1 VGVGVTLGLFGGFG
15 IELEYAVVDRSTFAI
30 RPIVDEL
37 LKDFAGKQTGDFDDG
52 AISWSNELALHVVE
66 LKTNGPAPSLAGL
79 AAEFQRSVRRIDEAL
94 DRRSARL
101 LPGGMHATMD
111 PREFRRW
118 PHDYAEVY
126 GAYDRIFDCRGHGW
140 SNLQS
145 CHLNLPFAND
155 DEFGR
160 LHLACR
166 ALLPLLPAL
175 AASSP
180 FCEGRDTGWL
190 DWRLQVYRH
199 NQARVPR
206 IAGLVV
212 PEPVTTRERY
222 FAEILEPIWAD
233 IAPLDP
239 DRLLREEW
247 LNSRGVVAKFF
258 RDALEIRVLDVQ
270 ECPAAD
276 LAICA
281 LVTAV
286 LRSLC
291 DERWCDRRALAA
303 LPTNE
308 LADVLWAV
316 AKDGDRAVVG
326 HRGLLAAL
334 GLSPRPHT
342 AIDIW
347 RHLAETVLPDVAG
360 LDAQLAAPLQRILAE
375 GPLARRLLAACAG
388 TVDRASLLPLQARLA
403 DCLRTGTPF
412 VSAPR

>member
-1 VGVGVTLGLFGGFG
+1 MTLGLFAGFG
-15 IELEYAVVDRSTFAI
+15 IELEYAVVDRTTFVV

-37 LKDFAGKQTGDFDDG
+37 LKHFAGSYSGDFDDG
-52 AISWSNELALHVVE
+52 PISWSNELALHVVE
-66 LKTNGPAPSLAGL
+66 LKTNGPAPSLAGV
-79 AAEFQRSVRRIDEAL
+79 ASAFQRSLLRVEGAL
-94 DRRSARL
+94 ESMGARL
-101 LPGGMHATMD
+101 LPGGMHPTMRPD
-111 PREFRRW
+111 REFRRW

-180 FCEGRDTGWL
+180 FCEGAWTGWL

-199 NQARVPR
+199 NQQRVPR

-239 DRLLREEW
+239 DNLLREEW

-286 LRSLC
+286 LHAMC

-303 LPTNE
+303 LRTQD
-308 LADVLWAV
+308 LASVLWAV
-316 AKDGDRAVVG
+316 AKDGDQAVVA
-326 HRGLLAAL
+326 HRGLLGAL
-334 GLSPRPHT
+334 GLPAEPRS
-342 AIDIW
+342 AIDVW
-347 RHLAETVLPDVAG
+347 RRLADAVLPDVAH
-360 LDAQLAAPLQRILAE
+360 LDPVLVSPLRTILAR
-375 GPLARRLLAACAG
+375 GPLARRMLGAVG
-388 TVDRASLLPLQARLA
+388 ETPDRDALVRLQSELA
-403 DCLRTGTPF
+403 DCLRNGVAF
-412 VSAPR
+412 GA

>member
-1 VGVGVTLGLFGGFG
+1 
-15 IELEYAVVDRSTFAI
+15 
-30 RPIVDEL
+30 
-37 LKDFAGKQTGDFDDG
+37 
-52 AISWSNELALHVVE
+52 
-66 LKTNGPAPSLAGL
+66 
-79 AAEFQRSVRRIDEAL
+79 
-94 DRRSARL
+94 
-101 LPGGMHATMD
+101 MHPTMD
-111 PREFRRW
+111 PRNEFVKW

-160 LHLACR
+160 LHLAAR

-180 FCEGRDTGWL
+180 YCEGRATGWL

-212 PEPVTTRERY
+212 PEPVTTREQY
-222 FAEILEPIWAD
+222 FRDVLEPIWRD
-233 IAPLDP
+233 IAPFDP
-239 DRLLREEW
+239 DGLLREEW

-258 RDALEIRVLDVQ
+258 RDAVEIRVLDVQ

-286 LRSLC
+286 LRALC
-291 DERWCDRRALAA
+291 EERWVGRSALAA
-303 LPTNE
+303 LPTAE
-308 LADVLWAV
+308 LADVLWSV
-316 AKDGDRAVVG
+316 ARDGDRAQVE
-326 HRGLLAAL
+326 HLDLLAAL
-334 GLSPRPHT
+334 GLPRVPM
-342 AIDIW
+342 AANEVW
-347 RHLAETVLPDVAG
+347 RRLAGAVLPEVGVVDPLLV
-360 LDAQLAAPLQRILAE
+360 APLRTILE
-375 GPLARRLLAACAG
+375 RGPLARRMLAAIGESPDA
-388 TVDRASLLPLQARLA
+388 AALAALQRRLVE
-403 DCLRTGTPF
+403 CLRTGSMF
-412 VSAPR
+412 LG

>member
-1 VGVGVTLGLFGGFG
+1 MTLGLFGGFG
-15 IELEYAVVDRSTFAI
+15 IELEYMVVDRRTLAV
-30 RPIVDEL
+30 RPIVDQL
-37 LKDFAGKQTGDFDDG
+37 LRHFAGQTTGDFDDG

-66 LKTNGPAPSLAGL
+66 LKTNGPASTLRGA
-79 AAEFQRSVRRIDEAL
+79 AAEFQRSVGRLETAL
-94 DRRSARL
+94 AGMDAML

-111 PREFRRW
+111 PSREFQRW
-118 PHDYAEVY
+118 PHDYAAVY

-145 CHLNLPFAND
+145 CHLNLPFAD
-155 DEFGR
+155 DAEFGR
-160 LHLACR
+160 LHLAAR

-180 FCEGRDTGWL
+180 YCEGRYTGWL

-212 PEPVTTRERY
+212 PEPVTSRAQY
-222 FAEILEPIWAD
+222 FREILEPIWAD

-239 DRLLREEW
+239 DGLLREEW

-286 LRSLC
+286 LQALC
-291 DERWCDRRALAA
+291 AERWMPLAELAA
-303 LPTNE
+303 LPTAD
-308 LADVLWAV
+308 LAAVLWQV
-316 AKDGDRAVVG
+316 AEQGDRAVVG
-326 HRGLLAAL
+326 HAGLLRAL
-334 GLSPRPHT
+334 GLPARPRS
-342 AIDIW
+342 ALELW
-347 RHLAETVLPDVAG
+347 RELAAAVLPDPAAVDPA
-360 LDAQLAAPLQRILAE
+360 LAAPLRTILAQ
-375 GPLARRLLAACAG
+375 GPLARRMVARVGTEPSRDALRGLQEELAAC
-388 TVDRASLLPLQARLA
+388 LARGVMF
-403 DCLRTGTPF
+403 DGGGQR
-412 VSAPR
+412 

>member
-1 VGVGVTLGLFGGFG
+1 MTLGLWGGYG
-15 IELEYAVVDRSTFAI
+15 IELEYMVVDRASRKV

-37 LKDFAGKQTGDFDDG
+37 LKHFAGSYVGDFDDG

-66 LKTNGPAPSLAGL
+66 LKTNGPAPTLRGVAR
-79 AAEFQRSVRRIDEAL
+79 EFQRSLQRLDAAL
-94 DRRSARL
+94 LPMGAAL

-111 PREFRRW
+111 PQREFQRW

-160 LHLACR
+160 LHLAAR

-180 FCEGRDTGWL
+180 FCDGKFTGWL

-212 PEPVTTRERY
+212 PEPVTTRAQY
-222 FAEILEPIWAD
+222 FAEILEPTWRD

-239 DRLLREEW
+239 DQLLREEW

-270 ECPAAD
+270 ENPAAD
-276 LAICA
+276 LAICS
-281 LVTAV
+281 LVVAV
-286 LRSLC
+286 LRALC
-291 DERWCDRRALAA
+291 EERWCSLSALAD
-303 LPTNE
+303 LPTEE
-308 LADVLWAV
+308 LADVLWSV
-316 AKDGDRAVVG
+316 AKDGDEAVIE
-326 HRGLLAAL
+326 HPGLLLAL
-334 GLSPRPHT
+334 GLSTAPQR
-342 AIDIW
+342 AIDVW
-347 RHLAETVLPDVAG
+347 RKLASGVVPGSEVFDPEVKGALEA
-360 LDAQLAAPLQRILAE
+360 ILTR
-375 GPLARRLLAACAG
+375 GPLARRM
-388 TVDRASLLPLQARLA
+388 LQAIGTSPDAATIAGMQEELCA
-403 DCLRTGTPF
+403 CLRTGVMF
-412 VSAPR
+412 RA

>member
-1 VGVGVTLGLFGGFG
+1 MTLGLFGGYG
-15 IELEYAVVDRSTFAI
+15 IELEYMLVDRSTFAV
-30 RPIVDEL
+30 RPVVDEVL
-37 LKDFAGKQTGDFDDG
+37 RHFAGSYVGDFDDG
-52 AISWSNELALHVVE
+52 AISWSNELALHVLE
-66 LKTNGPAPSLAGL
+66 LKTNGPAPSLRGV
-79 AAEFQRSVRRIDEAL
+79 AAEFQRSVGRLDEAIAS
-94 DRRSARL
+94 RGVVM
-101 LPGGMHATMD
+101 LPGGMHPTMD
-111 PREFRRW
+111 PEREFRRW

-145 CHLNLPFAND
+145 CHLNLPFADD

-160 LHLACR
+160 LHLAVR

-180 FCEGRDTGWL
+180 YCEGRFTGWL

-212 PEPVTTRERY
+212 PEPVTTREQY
-222 FAEILEPIWAD
+222 FREILEPTWRD
-233 IAPLDP
+233 IAPFDP
-239 DRLLREEW
+239 DNLLREEW
-247 LNSRGVVAKFF
+247 LNSRGAVAKFF

-281 LVTAV
+281 LVVAV
-286 LRSLC
+286 LRQLC
-291 DERWCDRRALAA
+291 DERWVSRAQLAA
-303 LPTNE
+303 LPTGE

-326 HRGLLAAL
+326 HPGLLAAL
-334 GLSPRPHT
+334 GLPATPRP
-342 AIDIW
+342 AIDVW
-347 RHLAETVLPDVAG
+347 RELSAKVGPELGSLEPEVA
-360 LDAQLAAPLQRILAE
+360 AALQTLLRR
-375 GPLARRLLAACAG
+375 GPLARRLLRACGDTPTADAIAAMLRELAACLRSG
-388 TVDRASLLPLQARLA
+388 VMFDR
-403 DCLRTGTPF
+403 
-412 VSAPR
+412 

>member
-1 VGVGVTLGLFGGFG
+1 MTLGLFAGFG
-15 IELEYAVVDRSTFAI
+15 IELEYMVVDRSSFAVQ
-30 RPIVDEL
+30 PIVDEL
-37 LKDFAGKQTGDFDDG
+37 LRHFAGSYVGDFDDG
-52 AISWSNELALHVVE
+52 PISWSNELALHVVE
-66 LKTNGPAPSLAGL
+66 LKTNGPAPALAGV
-79 AAEFQRSVRRIDEAL
+79 ASSFQRSVQRLDAAL
-94 DRRSARL
+94 APMGARL
-101 LPGGMHATMD
+101 MPGGMHPTMD
-111 PREFRRW
+111 PKREFRRW

-160 LHLACR
+160 LHLAAR

-180 FCEGRDTGWL
+180 FCDGRFTGWL

-212 PEPVTTRERY
+212 PEPVTTREQY
-222 FAEILEPIWAD
+222 FREILEPTWAD

-276 LAICA
+276 LAIA
-281 LVTAV
+281 SLVVAV
-286 LRSLC
+286 LRALC
-291 DERWCDRRALAA
+291 TERWCGLATLAA
-303 LPTNE
+303 LPTEE
-308 LADVLWAV
+308 LAAVLWQV
-316 AKDGDRAVVG
+316 AKEGDQAMVT
-326 HRGLLAAL
+326 HRGLLQAL
-334 GLSPRPHT
+334 GLQEPCS
-342 AIDIW
+342 ALGVW
-347 RHLAETVLPDVAG
+347 RHLADATLRSPSD
-360 LDAQLAAPLQRILAE
+360 LDPLLAAPLHTILTH
-375 GPLARRLLAACAG
+375 GPLARRLLAAFG
-388 TVDRASLLPLQARLA
+388 TAPDPAAFRSMKQQLA
-403 DCLRTGTPF
+403 DCLHAG
-412 VSAPR
+412 VSFGA